1 MARATSISFLLA
13 ILTAALLGPLWPFI
27 LALPI
32 SPFTAQ
38 HFSGAWN
45 PSNVFTLN
53 GFVLLL
59 EFAVA
64 NSLISVVFLPVIW
77 GTSKIGESIVLSIFM
92 AVGLAFVV
100 TTIWYWEN
108 VFKEIHLG
116 FETPPL
122 NSFGQP
128 LYKLLLGWLY
138 ATFMALTAI
147 PFSLQVLVP
156 MGLGQ
161 IYLLRGMKRGRGLN
175 GDAASC

>member
-1 MARATSISFLLA
+1 MVA

-27 LALPI
+27 LGLPI

-38 HFSGAWN
+38 HFSGSWN
-45 PSNVFTLN
+45 PSNVFTIN

-64 NSLISVVFLPVIW
+64 NSLISIVFLPVIW

-92 AVGLAFVV
+92 AAGLAFVV
-100 TTIWYWEN
+100 TTIWYWGN

-122 NSFGQP
+122 GSFGQP
-128 LYKLLLGWLY
+128 LYQLLFGWLY
-138 ATFMALTAI
+138 ATFMALIAI
-147 PFSLQVLVP
+147 PFSLQVVVP
-156 MGLGQ
+156 MGFGQ
-161 IYLLRGMKRGRGLN
+161 IYLLRLVERRRGSGSLN
-175 GDAASC
+175 